1 MADEENFLDDD
12 VVAGGAESESG
23 ERGGVLSGALVNI
36 LKWIAIGL
44 AAIILVATVS
54 YVTFSLFIRGRQSE
68 GLSEFSTEAMR
79 PDLKLEF
86 FSVNLTSVRGQTADD
101 PPLSFL
107 ASVSIG
113 YEAGDMPIQTELNDN
128 KEIIQNEILL
138 FLGQKTAKELT
149 TRNLEKLQGELKNI
163 INNTMRSGLID
174 RVLFSELQTF

>member
-12 VVAGGAESESG
+12 VTGDADAESG
-23 ERGGVLSGALVNI
+23 ERGGLLSGALVNI

-54 YVTFSLFIRGRQSE
+54 FITFSLFIQGRQSE
-68 GLSEFSTEAMR
+68 GLPEFSTPADR
-79 PDLKLEF
+79 PSVKLEF
-86 FSVNLTSVRGQTADD
+86 FNVNLTSIRGQTADE

-113 YEAGDMPIQTELNDN
+113 YKAGDTQIQTELNEN

-138 FLGQKTAKELT
+138 FLGNKTARDLT
-149 TRNLEKLQGELKNI
+149 TRNLDQLQGDLKNI
-163 INNTMRSGLID
+163 INNLMRTGLVD